1 MFRKNA
7 RHALLAIGLIALSAC
22 PAAAQRADDFY
33 QRTKQV
39 TIYVGFGPGSGYDV
53 WAHFI
58 ARHLGR
64 HIDGQPVFIIKN
76 MPGAGSLT
84 AANFLFNVAPKDGT
98 AIGTF
103 SRNLPAQ
110 ALIRKKGVK
119 FDPREFG
126 YVGSPYVAS
135 RVCVAL
141 ASAGA
146 RTIAELQQK
155 QVIMGGSGPSTA
167 PSFVPRLINELL
179 GTKFKVVEGYNSAA
193 ELHLAMERGEVS
205 GVCQSFA
212 TIRNFDPAWLK
223 SGKLLPLFNLESKRN
238 PQLNG
243 APSIFEYVKKPD
255 DRQTLQFIMSSTELG
270 IPFAAPPGIP
280 AARLAV
286 LRKAFDATMKDPKF
300 NEEAARQ
307 NLEVVP
313 TEGAELKTLV
323 DDLYKIPEPIIK
335 RARALM
341 GG

>member
-1 MFRKNA
+1 MPGKKTRY
-7 RHALLAIGLIALSAC
+7 ALLAVALIGL
-22 PAAAQRADDFY
+22 AAGRAATAQTDDFY

-39 TIYVGFGPGSGYDV
+39 TVYVGFGPGSGYDV

-58 ARHLGR
+58 ARHIGR
-64 HIDGQPVFIIKN
+64 HLAGNPTFVIKN

-84 AANFLFNVAPKDGT
+84 AANFLYNVAPKDGA

-110 ALIRKKGVK
+110 ALIRRKGVK

-126 YVGSPYVAS
+126 YIGSPYIAS

-141 ASAGA
+141 ASTNV
-146 RTIAELQQK
+146 RTIEDLRQH
-155 QVIMGGSGPSTA
+155 QVIMGGSGPATA
-167 PSFVPRLINELL
+167 PSFVPRLVNELL
-179 GTKFKVVEGYNSAA
+179 GTRFKVVEGYQSAA
-193 ELHLAMERGEVS
+193 DLHLAMERGEVS

-212 TIRNFDPAWLK
+212 TIRNLDPNWLK
-223 SGKLLPLFNLESKRN
+223 SGKLRVLFNLESKRN
-238 PQLNG
+238 PQLDG

-270 IPFAAPPGIP
+270 IPFATPPGIP
-280 AARLAV
+280 QARLAV
-286 LRKAFDATMKDPKF
+286 LRKAFDDTMKDPEF
-300 NEEAARQ
+300 NREAARQ

-323 DDLYKIPEPIIK
+323 NDLYKIPEPIIK